1 MSFSFNPG
9 QQQATPSQGVTST
22 PAVNSDGVPVLQVP
36 VVPTITTGPVE
47 EKISP
52 FAFRN
57 RNKSN
62 FSVYF
67 QFVVFFIFAVMFL
80 TTLGLFA
87 YQRILLSQIN
97 TLKEEIDAKQAKF
110 PQLEL
115 TKMVRLSD
123 RLKIINT
130 VMNERASV
138 RTAFRILEE
147 TVEDPVTYT
156 RFSLSKNRSKKG
168 YNLSFAGETTSY
180 YSLYQQIEALNSKIF
195 SNAFSGLVISGTG
208 PLSKTG
214 VGTFR
219 ADATIKIEGVD
230 PDKDENFLF
239 VSKVANQSG
248 SNSTTTNTQATT
260 TSADGQVVPVP
271 TLIQTTP

>member
-36 VVPTITTGPVE
+36 VVPTIITGPVE

-67 QFVVFFIFAVMFL
+67 QFVIFFIFTVVFL

-115 TKMVRLSD
+115 AKMVRLSD

-130 VMNERASV
+130 AMNERVSV

-156 RFSLSKNRSKKG
+156 RFSLGKNRSKKG

-195 SNAFSGLVISGTG
+195 SNAFSGVVISGTG

-214 VGTFR
+214 IGTFR

-239 VSKVANQSG
+239 VSKVSNQSG
-248 SNSTTTNTQATT
+248 NNSTTTNTQATT